1 MCKHIDG
8 FSRVQILNLGSWLAS
23 SPRLSGE
30 DLQWQFPLNVG
41 TSLGE
46 AMEKTCCLFVAG
58 I

>member
-8 FSRVQILNLGSWLAS
+8 FSRVQILNIDSWLAS
-23 SPRLSGE
+23 SPGLSGE
-30 DLQWQFPLNVG
+30 DLQWRFPLNGG